1 MTLGF
6 TVSVEVGRHIQEEKG
21 VNREVEKK
29 ENQFRFVTW
38 WVSMGESNNRNKY
51 TDVIGTLWQTAS
63 FLHNTPNSLK

>member
-29 ENQFRFVTW
+29 ENQFRLVTW
-38 WVSMGESNNRNKY
+38 
-51 TDVIGTLWQTAS
+51 
-63 FLHNTPNSLK
+63 